1 MPFDQPD
8 REIIDAFHT
17 YIEDSLTS
25 DDRYG
30 PPHRQDGDD
39 GATLATHFQ
48 AGPSCW
54 LTVTVCPKTAQVQV
68 GFLSRDD
75 ETREVIEQTI
85 QEADVAVE
93 DFVGHGFAE
102 AGLDWKH
109 PPVEH
114 NSEANDEQCPSYC
127 CFATPLDV
135 DELADL
141 DSEEIRN
148 KTLRML
154 EGYLIAFGPAIFIDE
169 GEEEEAEQD

>member
-1 MPFDQPD
+1 MPLDQLD
-8 REIIDAFHT
+8 REIIDAFRT

-30 PPHRQDGDD
+30 PPHRPDGDD
-39 GATLATHFQ
+39 GSTLATRFQ

-54 LTVTVCPKTAQVQV
+54 LTVTVCPKTPQVQV
-68 GFLSRDD
+68 GFLAEDEQTRD
-75 ETREVIEQTI
+75 VIEETI
-85 QEADVAVE
+85 QEAGVAIE

-102 AGLDWKH
+102 AGLDWNQ
-109 PPVEH
+109 PPVQH
-114 NSEANDEQCPSYC
+114 SRGADGGQCQPYC
-127 CFATPLDV
+127 CFATPLEF

-141 DSEEIRN
+141 DSSEIRD
-148 KTLRML
+148 KTMRML